1 MIVYI
6 NLYEL
11 NSEKRTSLD
20 HFLKKYN
27 LVMSYIKYDYER
39 GRIHGL
45 SFRKFENLLT
55 AIGHN
60 AIYAIDNREDVTPR
74 KGCNP

>member
-27 LVMSYIKYDYER
+27 LVMSYIKYDYDR

-45 SFRKFENLLT
+45 SF
-55 AIGHN
+55 
-60 AIYAIDNREDVTPR
+60 IDNREDVTPR